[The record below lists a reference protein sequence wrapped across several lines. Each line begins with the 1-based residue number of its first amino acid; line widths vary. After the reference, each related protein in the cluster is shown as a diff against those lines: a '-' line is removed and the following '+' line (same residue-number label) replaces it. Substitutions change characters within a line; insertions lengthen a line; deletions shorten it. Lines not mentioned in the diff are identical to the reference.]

1 MDIGK
6 PQRVIIVEPLRGDTP
21 IEVTAEREPSPSEQK
36 KAAPSRALASGT
48 ATYSVSGR

>member
-6 PQRVIIVEPLRGDTP
+6 PQRVIVVEPLRVDTR
-21 IEVTAEREPSPSEQK
+21 IKVTTEREPTPSEQE

-48 ATYSVSGR
+48 AIYSVSGR